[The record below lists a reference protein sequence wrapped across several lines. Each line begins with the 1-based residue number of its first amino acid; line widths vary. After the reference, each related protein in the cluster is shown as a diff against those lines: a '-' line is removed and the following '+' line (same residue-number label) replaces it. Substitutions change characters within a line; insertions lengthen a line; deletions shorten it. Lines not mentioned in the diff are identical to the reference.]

1 MKFILQDKNQYM
13 LRFDRGEDIIQG
25 VIDFCGDQ
33 SIIAGYFSVIGAAS
47 EIVISYYNLDKKEYE
62 DRHITENLEIAGV
75 IGNVATLDGTIIVH
89 AHGTFSDSDMQV
101 LGGHIKKIIVSA
113 TGEVMFNKLD
123 GVIVREYDDNTGLNL
138 MK

>member
-13 LRFDRGEDIIQG
+13 LRFDRSGDIIQG

-33 SIIAGYFSVIGAAS
+33 RITAGYFSAIGAVS

-62 DRHITENLEIAGV
+62 DRHITENLEITGI

-89 AHGTFSDSDMQV
+89 THGTFSGSNMHV

-113 TGEVMFNKLD
+113 TGEVMFNKLE
-123 GVIVREYDDNTGLNL
+123 GTIMREYDDNTGLNL